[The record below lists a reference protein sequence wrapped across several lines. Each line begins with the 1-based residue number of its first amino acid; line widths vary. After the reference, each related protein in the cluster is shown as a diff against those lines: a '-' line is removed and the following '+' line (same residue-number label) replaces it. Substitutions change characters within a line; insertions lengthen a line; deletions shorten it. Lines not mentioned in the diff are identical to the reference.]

1 MPPFGAEFV
10 RAHGSAV
17 VKQAVTCGVGV
28 VVAVTAIGAFDSS
41 HPLLAVGDMGDG
53 GAVVVFG
60 RVKVLVHPI
69 LTSDA
74 DDAVTIAVA
83 ILDSRARR
91 RQNFLAVHRLLAAGQ
106 PVGDGDVGLYGDAF
120 ERSA

>member
-1 MPPFGAEFV
+1 
-10 RAHGSAV
+10 
-17 VKQAVTCGVGV
+17 
-28 VVAVTAIGAFDSS
+28 
-41 HPLLAVGDMGDG
+41 MGDG